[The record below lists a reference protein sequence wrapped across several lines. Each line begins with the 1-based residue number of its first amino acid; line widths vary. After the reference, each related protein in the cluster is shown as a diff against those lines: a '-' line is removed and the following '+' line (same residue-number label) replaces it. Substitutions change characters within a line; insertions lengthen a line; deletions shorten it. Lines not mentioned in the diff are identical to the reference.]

1 MMMSQSD
8 MARTRGQY
16 DSNGNALPL
25 GDPANYNQE
34 MPNQK
39 SDSKVHDDEFSSP
52 EENKTMQMDQING
65 ASNNHMAGR

>member
-1 MMMSQSD
+1 
-8 MARTRGQY
+8 
-16 DSNGNALPL
+16 
-25 GDPANYNQE
+25 

-65 ASNNHMAGR
+65 APNNHMAGR